1 MKKKILGVV
10 MLAVAVLFGL
20 QLSMEQL
27 FSRRLALMTETMMET
42 GVERLEKKPSEPH
55 IFAVFGIDQTEG
67 DAGRS
72 DCILLTSLDETGT
85 LRMCSIARDTL
96 VTIPGT
102 GEETKLGHA
111 YAIGGPELA
120 LETINENFGLELED
134 YVSVNF
140 SQMEQLVDLVGGV
153 EIGLTEAEWN
163 YLGLPK
169 PYLGIRRL
177 SGAEAL
183 RYSRIRAIDSDDV
196 RTSRQR
202 KVIMAMVNE
211 IKEMP
216 RFAMPEL
223 VVEGMKL
230 CRTNVDILTLMNLGK
245 QVFSMQGEPE
255 ALSMALPG
263 DTVTAWGGKRKDG
276 VWYYVYD
283 LDRAAQAINDFFYG
297 AGENT
302 I

>member
-10 MLAVAVLFGL
+10 MLAVVLLFSL
-20 QLSMEQL
+20 QLTMEHL
-27 FSRRLALMTETMMET
+27 FDERLALMTETMAEASET
-42 GVERLEKKPSEPH
+42 LEQKQDEPH

-72 DCILLTSLDETGT
+72 DCILLASLSEEGE

-102 GEETKLGHA
+102 GEETKLCHA
-111 YAIGGPELA
+111 YALGGPELA
-120 LETINENFGLELED
+120 LETLNENFHLNLQN

-140 SQMEQLVDLVGGV
+140 SQMEDLVDLLSGV
-153 EIGLTEAEWN
+153 ELQLTEAEWN

-169 PYLGIRRL
+169 PYLGQRRL
-177 SGAEAL
+177 NGEEAL
-183 RYSRIRAIDSDDV
+183 RYSRIRSIDSDDV

-202 KVIMAMVNE
+202 KVVMAMLSQLQSV
-211 IKEMP
+211 P
-216 RFAMPEL
+216 RTDMPEL
-223 VVEGMKL
+223 VVAGMKL

-245 QVFSMQGEPE
+245 QVLTMQENLE
-255 ALSMALPG
+255 AVSMALPG
-263 DTVTAWGGKRKDG
+263 DVVTAWGGKRKDG

-283 LDRAAQAINDFFYG
+283 LSRAAQEIDSFFYG
-297 AGENT
+297 TGDNT